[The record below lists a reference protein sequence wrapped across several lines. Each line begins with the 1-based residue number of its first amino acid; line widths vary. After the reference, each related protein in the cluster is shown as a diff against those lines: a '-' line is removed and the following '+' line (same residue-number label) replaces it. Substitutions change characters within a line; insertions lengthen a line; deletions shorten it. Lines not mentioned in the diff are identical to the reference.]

1 MKSLNFQVLLALSE
15 GERHGWALVR
25 ELQQRSTDERILP
38 GNFYRTLRGML
49 AEGLIEEAP
58 PPTSGAG
65 RRGPASNVDARKER
79 RTYFRLTEAGRTAA
93 KAEARKLELLVAQS
107 RAKKLLSARGR

>member
-1 MKSLNFQVLLALSE
+1 MKSLNFQVLLALSD

-25 ELQQRSTDERILP
+25 ELQERSTDERILP

-58 PPTSGAG
+58 RVTSGAG
-65 RRGPASNVDARKER
+65 RRGPASEER
-79 RTYFRLTEAGRTAA
+79 RTYFRLTKAGREAA
-93 KAEARKLELLVAQS
+93 RAEALKLESLVAES
-107 RAKKLLSARGR
+107 RARKLLSARGR

>member
-58 PPTSGAG
+58 PRSG
-65 RRGPASNVDARKER
+65 RGQPARNEER
-79 RTYFRLTEAGRTAA
+79 RTYFRLTEAGRAAA
-93 KAEARKLELLVAQS
+93 KAEARKLETLVAES
-107 RAKKLLSARGR
+107 RARKLLS